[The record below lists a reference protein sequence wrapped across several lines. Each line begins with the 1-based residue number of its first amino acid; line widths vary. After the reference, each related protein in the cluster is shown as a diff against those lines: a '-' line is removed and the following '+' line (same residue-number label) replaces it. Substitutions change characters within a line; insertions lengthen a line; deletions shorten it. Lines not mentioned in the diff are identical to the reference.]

1 MLPTYDYLVVE
12 YAGMP
17 DMPAYLEGVRHKEKV
32 YRANGIAAI
41 FLYPQDLM
49 GPDWP
54 EMLAERI
61 EEYKGGQRSSHSSQ
75 HPQPERLLF
84 G

>member
-17 DMPAYLEGVRHKEKV
+17 DIPEYIQGIRHKKQV
-32 YRANGIAAI
+32 YAANDIAAL
-41 FLYPQDLM
+41 FLYPRDLR

-61 EEYKGGQRSSHSSQ
+61 EEYQGGQRSSYS
-75 HPQPERLLF
+75 QPERLLF